1 MDHAQRGNGLGILGD
16 ASDSPTKVEVFKT
29 LANIRYFRVLKKRLD
44 YGSSGYQVPAMPH
57 VPRSARGK
65 RSVRKKVDDNQM
77 CAFDLLATV
86 AGKLLSERESSLT
99 PCNITGTS
107 NPTTEKDVIKQ
118 DQLDNE
124 KPFKTEAFDQGG
136 CDDSTLGSEIIFH
149 RLGSYTSKEHSQMP
163 NAGALSPASA
173 FVKSGNRDVFAGES
187 VSRGEFGHSLHTS
200 TTAQKCGTRRY
211 CPGSVES
218 GACEGDGIKTPLQAE
233 QRITGNVIARSAPD
247 MYSLADPMDLDAKP
261 PALVSSDSS
270 AEVPPCG
277 DHVPYNSSVPQ
288 CRDEMKFSVARD
300 DDENSSGCTN
310 PGTVTT
316 NACKAPCIGNRRI
329 KKLLASKYWKVGP
342 TMSKDEELSNT
353 VEMKPVFRSRRMS
366 CTRQRTQRSSFKR
379 RKLFERFSI
388 SASDGGIF
396 REGISNPPGKGG
408 IKVEARHSA
417 VTLHG
422 ANGALSST
430 RGQKSSYES
439 RDYHVKFSIK
449 SFKVPELFI
458 EIPENSTVGS
468 LKRTVLEAVT
478 AILGRG
484 LRVGV
489 LLQGRKVRDDSKTL
503 RQAGISHGERLDN
516 LGFTLEPNPTQAP
529 APLANPEDPHL
540 LHFSDAIEPLSRI
553 PPANPTPDQGTSDTT
568 PQPVLTFI
576 ANCPESDHDSVHS
589 PADVSSLNKTTG
601 NSRALV
607 PVPPMNV
614 EALAVVPL
622 RKSRH
627 SEMVQRRIRRPFTV
641 AEVEALVQA
650 VEKLGTGRWRDVKLR
665 AFENAKHRT
674 YVDLKD
680 KWKTL
685 VHTARI
691 SPQQR
696 RGEPVPQELLDR
708 VLSAHAYW
716 SQQQARLQ
724 VKPPPAETCLLL

>member
-1 MDHAQRGNGLGILGD
+1 M
-16 ASDSPTKVEVFKT
+16 
-29 LANIRYFRVLKKRLD
+29 VLQKGLD

-65 RSVRKKVDDNQM
+65 RSVRKKVDNNQM

-99 PCNITGTS
+99 SCNITGTS
-107 NPTTEKDVIKQ
+107 NPTTEKDAIKQ
-118 DQLDNE
+118 EQLDNE
-124 KPFKTEAFDQGG
+124 KPFKNEAFDQGG

-173 FVKSGNRDVFAGES
+173 FVKSDNRDGFAGES
-187 VSRGEFGHSLHTS
+187 VSRGELGHSLHTS
-200 TTAQKCGTRRY
+200 TTAQKCGTRR
-211 CPGSVES
+211 CSPGSVES
-218 GACEGDGIKTPLQAE
+218 GVCEGDGIKTPLQAE
-233 QRITGNVIARSAPD
+233 QRITGKVIARSAPD
-247 MYSLADPMDLDAKP
+247 MYSLEDPMDLDAKP

-270 AEVPPCG
+270 AEVPPCR
-277 DHVPYNSSVPQ
+277 DHVPYNSSVPK
-288 CRDEMKFSVARD
+288 CRDGMKFSVDRD

-310 PGTVTT
+310 AGTITTNAGTITT

-329 KKLLASKYWKVGP
+329 KKLLGSKYWKVGP
-342 TMSKDEELSNT
+342 TMSKDGQLSNT
-353 VEMKPVFRSRRMS
+353 DAEMKPVFRSRRMS

-396 REGISNPPGKGG
+396 REGISNPPGMGG
-408 IKVEARHSA
+408 IKVEACHSA

-430 RGQKSSYES
+430 TGQKSSSYES
-439 RDYHVKFSIK
+439 GDYHVKLSIK

-458 EIPENSTVGS
+458 EIPENATVGS

-503 RQAGISHGERLDN
+503 RQAGISHGEKLDN
-516 LGFTLEPNPTQAP
+516 LGFTLEPNATQAP
-529 APLANPEDPHL
+529 APLASPEDPHL
-540 LHFSDAIEPLSRI
+540 LHPSDAIEPLSRI
-553 PPANPTPDQGTSDTT
+553 PPANPTPDQGASDTT
-568 PQPVLTFI
+568 PQPVLTFV

-589 PADVSSLNKTTG
+589 PADVSSLDKTTG

-650 VEKLGTGRWRDVKLR
+650 VEKLGTGRWRDVKIR